1 MNLLN
6 AFSLLNMINE
16 GAPDYQKE
24 YKDYIIA
31 HKKRVEEFSTWL
43 LSNCPDLF
51 KNVDEEVFKDL
62 IREHDESKFSEE
74 EFEPYARKWFGDGKK
89 TPEYEAA
96 WEHHWKNNEHHP
108 EYWLGEDMPY
118 IYILEMICDWGSFG
132 IDNLDFKELSDFY
145 YNKARDDEEKNL
157 SENTKVII
165 EEILS
170 CINSAIKN
178 DLKENYTER
187 NSEIFGTDFLYH
199 ATYKPYWKEI
209 QKDGFISGGRH
220 CNWQDLSKTNL
231 IYLARDPEVAY
242 SYCETSDSVPEEFL
256 DQIVVLQID
265 INKLNIDSLNIDENV
280 AYSYDGPTDPDYPE
294 TWQEFQYEEKI
305 PVSFITKII
314 IEE

>member
-6 AFSLLNMINE
+6 AFCLLNMINE
-16 GAPDYQKE
+16 GGADYQKE
-24 YKDYIIA
+24 YKEYVEA
-31 HKKRVEEFSTWL
+31 HKERVEEFANWL
-43 LSNCPDLF
+43 LESCP
-51 KNVDEEVFKDL
+51 EVFEDVDL
-62 IREHDESKFSEE
+62 DAFREVIEEHDESKFSEE
-74 EFEPYARKWFGDGKK
+74 EFEPYAQKWFGDKKK
-89 TPEYEAA
+89 TREYELA
-96 WEHHWKNNEHHP
+96 WEHHWTNNEHHP

-118 IYILEMICDWGSFG
+118 IYILEMICDWGSFSIASG
-132 IDNLDFKELSDFY
+132 DMKELSDFY
-145 YNKARDDEEKNL
+145 FNKAKEDPEKNL
-157 SENTKVII
+157 SEATKEII
-165 EEILS
+165 EDILS
-170 CINSAIKN
+170 KIDSVISS

-187 NSEIFGTDFLYH
+187 NSEIFETDFLYH
-199 ATYKPYWKEI
+199 ATYKPYWEEI

-220 CNWQDLSKTNL
+220 CNWQDLSKSNL

-314 IEE
+314 ADE